1 MWQLMLVLYIFQSW
15 GVILKS
21 LGLLRISLMSPLFLN
36 SIEEVFCCVWTPV
49 DHWRLCLTIT
59 PYHNLATSLM
69 LLRLLCVALVRVEL
83 WPINFG
89 G

>member
-1 MWQLMLVLYIFQSW
+1 MLVLYIFQSW

-59 PYHNLATSLM
+59 PYHDVAVATSLM
-69 LLRLLCVALVRVEL
+69 LLHLLCVVLVR
-83 WPINFG
+83 G
-89 G
+89 